1 MKKNGARIL
10 VVDDEREIVRLL
22 QRTSIAHDFTE
33 YALLKVLITNR
44 DTILSR
50 QVLLGQVWGQATG
63 APSITC
69 TSTLCSCAARLK
81 RIPADHVWIVSVPG
95 AGYRFTSEV
104 ALFLLQ

>member
-1 MKKNGARIL
+1 

-22 QRTSIAHDFTE
+22 QRTLTAQDFTK

-63 APSITC
+63 APFIAC
-69 TSTLCSCAARLK
+69 TSTLRSCAARLK
-81 RIPADHVWIVSVPG
+81 RIPADHV
-95 AGYRFTSEV
+95 
-104 ALFLLQ
+104 